1 MTPAMTAITTNRL
14 TVGYRGHRVV
24 EDISLSLPCG
34 RLVCL
39 LGPNG
44 AGKSTLLR
52 TLCGFQ
58 PPIAG
63 TVTISGSDI
72 TTMSAAEVA
81 RLVSVVLTDRP
92 LTPSLT
98 AAEMVGMGRAPY
110 TGFWGRL
117 SDDDRRLISEAMQT
131 VGIAPLATRRMG
143 RLSDGERQKVMIAKA
158 LAQHTPVIVLD
169 EPTAFLDYP
178 SKVAVMK
185 TLARLA
191 HDEGKTILM
200 STHDLELAAQLGDE
214 LMKIENKHIRKITAD
229 EVSRIIGRLLRGY
242 PCNIL
247 STSSRL
253 PSKAPA
259 LSILS
264 VHMAAA
270 NRPASP

>member
-1 MTPAMTAITTNRL
+1 MTAITTNRL

-34 RLVCL
+34 HLVCL

-58 PPIAG
+58 PLIAG
-63 TVTISGSDI
+63 TVTISGNDI

-117 SDDDRRLISEAMQT
+117 SDDDRRLVSEAMQT

-143 RLSDGERQKVMIAKA
+143 QLSDGELQKVMIAKA

-214 LMKIENKHIRKITAD
+214 LMEIENKHIRKITAD
-229 EVSRIIGRLLRGY
+229 EVSRIIGRLLRG
-242 PCNIL
+242 
-247 STSSRL
+247 
-253 PSKAPA
+253 
-259 LSILS
+259 
-264 VHMAAA
+264 
-270 NRPASP
+270 

>member
-1 MTPAMTAITTNRL
+1 MTAITTNRL

-58 PPIAG
+58 PPIEG

-98 AAEMVGMGRAPY
+98 VAEMVGMGRAPY

-117 SDDDRRLISEAMQT
+117 SDDDRRLVSEAMQT

-214 LMKIENKHIRKITAD
+214 LMEIENKHIRKITAD
-229 EVSRIIGRLLRGY
+229 EVSRIIGRLLRG
-242 PCNIL
+242 
-247 STSSRL
+247 
-253 PSKAPA
+253 
-259 LSILS
+259 
-264 VHMAAA
+264 
-270 NRPASP
+270 

>member
-1 MTPAMTAITTNRL
+1 MTPVMTAITTNRL

-98 AAEMVGMGRAPY
+98 TAEMVGMGRAPY

-117 SDDDRRLISEAMQT
+117 SDDDRRLVSEAMQT
-131 VGIAPLATRRMG
+131 VGVDSLATRRMG

-214 LMKIENKHIRKITAD
+214 LMEIENKHIRKITAD
-229 EVSRIIGRLLRGY
+229 EVSRIIGRLLRG
-242 PCNIL
+242 
-247 STSSRL
+247 
-253 PSKAPA
+253 
-259 LSILS
+259 
-264 VHMAAA
+264 
-270 NRPASP
+270 

>member
-1 MTPAMTAITTNRL
+1 MTPTMTAITTNRL

-117 SDDDRRLISEAMQT
+117 SDNDRRLVSEAMQT
-131 VGIAPLATRRMG
+131 VGVDSLATRRMG

-214 LMKIENKHIRKITAD
+214 LMEIENKHIRKITAD
-229 EVSRIIGRLLRGY
+229 EVSRIIGRLLRG
-242 PCNIL
+242 
-247 STSSRL
+247 
-253 PSKAPA
+253 
-259 LSILS
+259 
-264 VHMAAA
+264 
-270 NRPASP
+270 

>member
-1 MTPAMTAITTNRL
+1 MTPVMTAITTNRL

-110 TGFWGRL
+110 TRFWGRL
-117 SDDDRRLISEAMQT
+117 SDDDRRLVSEAMQT

-143 RLSDGERQKVMIAKA
+143 QLSDGELQKVMIAKA

-214 LMKIENKHIRKITAD
+214 LMEIENKHIRKITAD
-229 EVSRIIGRLLRGY
+229 EVSRIIGRLLRG
-242 PCNIL
+242 
-247 STSSRL
+247 
-253 PSKAPA
+253 
-259 LSILS
+259 
-264 VHMAAA
+264 
-270 NRPASP
+270 

>member
-1 MTPAMTAITTNRL
+1 MTPVMTAITTNRL
-14 TVGYRGHRVV
+14 TIGYRGHRVV

-58 PPIAG
+58 PPIEG

-117 SDDDRRLISEAMQT
+117 SDDDHRLVSEAMQT

-214 LMKIENKHIRKITAD
+214 LMEIENKHIRKITAD
-229 EVSRIIGRLLRGY
+229 EVSRIIGRLLRG
-242 PCNIL
+242 
-247 STSSRL
+247 
-253 PSKAPA
+253 
-259 LSILS
+259 
-264 VHMAAA
+264 
-270 NRPASP
+270 

>member
-72 TTMSAAEVA
+72 TAMSAAEVA

-117 SDDDRRLISEAMQT
+117 SDDDRRLVSEAMQT

-143 RLSDGERQKVMIAKA
+143 QLSDGERQKVMIAKA

-214 LMKIENKHIRKITAD
+214 LMEIENKHIRKITAD
-229 EVSRIIGRLLRGY
+229 EVSRIIGRLLRG
-242 PCNIL
+242 
-247 STSSRL
+247 
-253 PSKAPA
+253 
-259 LSILS
+259 
-264 VHMAAA
+264 
-270 NRPASP
+270 

>member
-24 EDISLSLPCG
+24 EDISLSLPCA

-117 SDDDRRLISEAMQT
+117 SDDDRRLVSEAMQT

-143 RLSDGERQKVMIAKA
+143 QLSDGERQKVMIAKA

-214 LMKIENKHIRKITAD
+214 LMEIENKHIRKITAD
-229 EVSRIIGRLLRGY
+229 EVSRIIGRLLRG
-242 PCNIL
+242 
-247 STSSRL
+247 
-253 PSKAPA
+253 
-259 LSILS
+259 
-264 VHMAAA
+264 
-270 NRPASP
+270 

>member
-1 MTPAMTAITTNRL
+1 MTPVMTAITTNRL

-58 PPIAG
+58 PPIEG

-117 SDDDRRLISEAMQT
+117 SDDDRRLVSEAMQT

-158 LAQHTPVIVLD
+158 MAQHTPVIVLD

-229 EVSRIIGRLLRGY
+229 EVSRIIGRLLRG
-242 PCNIL
+242 
-247 STSSRL
+247 
-253 PSKAPA
+253 
-259 LSILS
+259 
-264 VHMAAA
+264 
-270 NRPASP
+270 

>member
-1 MTPAMTAITTNRL
+1 MTPVMTAITTNRL

-117 SDDDRRLISEAMQT
+117 SDEDRRLVSEAMQT

-143 RLSDGERQKVMIAKA
+143 QLSDGELQKVMIAKA

-214 LMKIENKHIRKITAD
+214 LMEIENKHIRKITAD
-229 EVSRIIGRLLRGY
+229 EVSRIIGRLLRG
-242 PCNIL
+242 
-247 STSSRL
+247 
-253 PSKAPA
+253 
-259 LSILS
+259 
-264 VHMAAA
+264 
-270 NRPASP
+270 

>member
-1 MTPAMTAITTNRL
+1 MTAITTNRL

-98 AAEMVGMGRAPY
+98 ATEMVGMGRAPY

-117 SDDDRRLISEAMQT
+117 SDDDHRLVSEAMQT

-214 LMKIENKHIRKITAD
+214 LMEIENKHIRKITAD
-229 EVSRIIGRLLRGY
+229 EVSRIIGRLLRG
-242 PCNIL
+242 
-247 STSSRL
+247 
-253 PSKAPA
+253 
-259 LSILS
+259 
-264 VHMAAA
+264 
-270 NRPASP
+270 

>member
-1 MTPAMTAITTNRL
+1 MTPVMTAITTNRL

-117 SDDDRRLISEAMQT
+117 SDEDRRLVSEAMQT

-158 LAQHTPVIVLD
+158 MAQHTPVIVLD

-200 STHDLELAAQLGDE
+200 STHDLELAAQLGDD
-214 LMKIENKHIRKITAD
+214 LMEIENKHIRKITAD
-229 EVSRIIGRLLRGY
+229 EVSRIIGRLLRG
-242 PCNIL
+242 
-247 STSSRL
+247 
-253 PSKAPA
+253 
-259 LSILS
+259 
-264 VHMAAA
+264 
-270 NRPASP
+270 

>member
-63 TVTISGSDI
+63 TVTVSGSDI

-117 SDDDRRLISEAMQT
+117 SDDDRRLVSEAMQT

-143 RLSDGERQKVMIAKA
+143 QLSDGERQKVMIAKA

-214 LMKIENKHIRKITAD
+214 LMEIENKHIRKITAD
-229 EVSRIIGRLLRGY
+229 EVSRIIGRLLRG
-242 PCNIL
+242 
-247 STSSRL
+247 
-253 PSKAPA
+253 
-259 LSILS
+259 
-264 VHMAAA
+264 
-270 NRPASP
+270 

>member
-1 MTPAMTAITTNRL
+1 MTAITTNRL

-117 SDDDRRLISEAMQT
+117 SDDDRRLVSEAMQT

-158 LAQHTPVIVLD
+158 LAQLTPVLVLD

-214 LMKIENKHIRKITAD
+214 LMEIENKHIRKITAD
-229 EVSRIIGRLLRGY
+229 EVSRIIGRLLRG
-242 PCNIL
+242 
-247 STSSRL
+247 
-253 PSKAPA
+253 
-259 LSILS
+259 
-264 VHMAAA
+264 
-270 NRPASP
+270 

>member
-1 MTPAMTAITTNRL
+1 MTAITTNRL

-81 RLVSVVLTDRP
+81 LLVSVVLTDRP
-92 LTPSLT
+92 PTPSLT

-117 SDDDRRLISEAMQT
+117 SDEDRRLVSEAMQT

-214 LMKIENKHIRKITAD
+214 LMEIKNKHIRKITAD
-229 EVSRIIGRLLRGY
+229 EVSRIIGRLLRG
-242 PCNIL
+242 
-247 STSSRL
+247 
-253 PSKAPA
+253 
-259 LSILS
+259 
-264 VHMAAA
+264 
-270 NRPASP
+270 

>member
-58 PPIAG
+58 PPIEG

-92 LTPSLT
+92 LTSSLT
-98 AAEMVGMGRAPY
+98 AAEMVGMGRVPY

-117 SDDDRRLISEAMQT
+117 SDDDRRLVSEAMQT
-131 VGIAPLATRRMG
+131 VGIDSLATRRMG

-229 EVSRIIGRLLRGY
+229 EVSRIIGRLLRG
-242 PCNIL
+242 
-247 STSSRL
+247 
-253 PSKAPA
+253 
-259 LSILS
+259 
-264 VHMAAA
+264 
-270 NRPASP
+270 

>member
-1 MTPAMTAITTNRL
+1 MTPVMTAITTNRL

-117 SDDDRRLISEAMQT
+117 SDDDRRLVSEAMQT

-143 RLSDGERQKVMIAKA
+143 QLSDGELQKVMIAKA

-214 LMKIENKHIRKITAD
+214 LMEIENKHIRKITAN
-229 EVSRIIGRLLRGY
+229 EVSRIIGRLLRG
-242 PCNIL
+242 
-247 STSSRL
+247 
-253 PSKAPA
+253 
-259 LSILS
+259 
-264 VHMAAA
+264 
-270 NRPASP
+270 

>member
-1 MTPAMTAITTNRL
+1 MTAITTNRL

-58 PPIAG
+58 PPIEG
-63 TVTISGSDI
+63 TVTVSGSDL
-72 TTMSAAEVA
+72 TAMSAAEVA
-81 RLVSVVLTDRP
+81 RHVSVVLTDRP
-92 LTPSLT
+92 PTLSLT

-117 SDDDRRLISEAMQT
+117 GDDDRRLVSEAMTT

-143 RLSDGERQKVMIAKA
+143 QLSDGERQKVMIAKA

-214 LMKIENKHIRKITAD
+214 LMEIENKHIRKITAD
-229 EVSRIIGRLLRGY
+229 EVNRIIGRLLRG
-242 PCNIL
+242 
-247 STSSRL
+247 
-253 PSKAPA
+253 
-259 LSILS
+259 
-264 VHMAAA
+264 
-270 NRPASP
+270 

>member
-1 MTPAMTAITTNRL
+1 MTPVMTAITTNRL

-58 PPIAG
+58 PPIEG

-92 LTPSLT
+92 LTSSLT

-117 SDDDRRLISEAMQT
+117 SDDDRRLVSEAMQT

-143 RLSDGERQKVMIAKA
+143 QLSDGELQKVMIAKA

-229 EVSRIIGRLLRGY
+229 EVSRIIGRLLRG
-242 PCNIL
+242 
-247 STSSRL
+247 
-253 PSKAPA
+253 
-259 LSILS
+259 
-264 VHMAAA
+264 
-270 NRPASP
+270 

>member
-1 MTPAMTAITTNRL
+1 MTAITTNRL

-39 LGPNG
+39 LSPNG

-117 SDDDRRLISEAMQT
+117 SDDDRRLVSEAMQT

-143 RLSDGERQKVMIAKA
+143 QLSDGERQKVMIAKA

-214 LMKIENKHIRKITAD
+214 LMEIENKHIRKITAD
-229 EVSRIIGRLLRGY
+229 EVSRIIGRLLRG
-242 PCNIL
+242 
-247 STSSRL
+247 
-253 PSKAPA
+253 
-259 LSILS
+259 
-264 VHMAAA
+264 
-270 NRPASP
+270 

>member
-1 MTPAMTAITTNRL
+1 MTPVMTAITTNRL

-131 VGIAPLATRRMG
+131 VGVDSLATRRMG

-214 LMKIENKHIRKITAD
+214 LMEIENKHIRKITAD
-229 EVSRIIGRLLRGY
+229 KVSRIIGRLLRG
-242 PCNIL
+242 
-247 STSSRL
+247 
-253 PSKAPA
+253 
-259 LSILS
+259 
-264 VHMAAA
+264 
-270 NRPASP
+270 

>member
-58 PPIAG
+58 PPIEG

-92 LTPSLT
+92 LTSSLT
-98 AAEMVGMGRAPY
+98 AAEMVDMGRAPY

-117 SDDDRRLISEAMQT
+117 SDDDRRLVSEAMQT
-131 VGIAPLATRRMG
+131 VGIDSLATRRMG

-229 EVSRIIGRLLRGY
+229 EVSRIIGRLLRG
-242 PCNIL
+242 
-247 STSSRL
+247 
-253 PSKAPA
+253 
-259 LSILS
+259 
-264 VHMAAA
+264 
-270 NRPASP
+270 

>member
-92 LTPSLT
+92 PTPSLT

-117 SDDDRRLISEAMQT
+117 SDDDRRLVSEAMQT

-185 TLARLA
+185 TLALLA

-214 LMKIENKHIRKITAD
+214 LMEIENKHIRKITAD
-229 EVSRIIGRLLRGY
+229 EVSRIIGRLLRG
-242 PCNIL
+242 
-247 STSSRL
+247 
-253 PSKAPA
+253 
-259 LSILS
+259 
-264 VHMAAA
+264 
-270 NRPASP
+270 

>member
-1 MTPAMTAITTNRL
+1 MTPVMTAITTNRL

-72 TTMSAAEVA
+72 TTKSAAEVA

-98 AAEMVGMGRAPY
+98 AVEMVGMGRAPY

-117 SDDDRRLISEAMQT
+117 SDDDRRLVSEAMQT

-214 LMKIENKHIRKITAD
+214 LMEIENKHIRKITAD
-229 EVSRIIGRLLRGY
+229 EVSRIIGRLLRG
-242 PCNIL
+242 
-247 STSSRL
+247 
-253 PSKAPA
+253 
-259 LSILS
+259 
-264 VHMAAA
+264 
-270 NRPASP
+270 

>member
-1 MTPAMTAITTNRL
+1 MTAITTNRL

-58 PPIAG
+58 PPIEG

-81 RLVSVVLTDRP
+81 RHVSVVLTDRP
-92 LTPSLT
+92 PTPSLT
-98 AAEMVGMGRAPY
+98 AREMVGMGRAPY

-117 SDDDRRLISEAMQT
+117 SDDDRRLVSEAMTT
-131 VGIAPLATRRMG
+131 VGIAQLATRRMG
-143 RLSDGERQKVMIAKA
+143 QLSDGERQKVMIAKA

-214 LMKIENKHIRKITAD
+214 LMEIENKHIRKITAD
-229 EVSRIIGRLLRGY
+229 EVSRIIGRLLRG
-242 PCNIL
+242 
-247 STSSRL
+247 
-253 PSKAPA
+253 
-259 LSILS
+259 
-264 VHMAAA
+264 
-270 NRPASP
+270 

>member
-1 MTPAMTAITTNRL
+1 MTAITTNRL

-98 AAEMVGMGRAPY
+98 ATEMVGMGRAPY

-117 SDDDRRLISEAMQT
+117 SDDDRRLVSEAMQT
-131 VGIAPLATRRMG
+131 VGVDSLATRRMG

-214 LMKIENKHIRKITAD
+214 LIEIENKHIRKITAD
-229 EVSRIIGRLLRGY
+229 EVSRIIGRLLRG
-242 PCNIL
+242 
-247 STSSRL
+247 
-253 PSKAPA
+253 
-259 LSILS
+259 
-264 VHMAAA
+264 
-270 NRPASP
+270 

>member
-117 SDDDRRLISEAMQT
+117 SDDDRRLVSEAMQT

-143 RLSDGERQKVMIAKA
+143 QLSDGELQKVMIAKA
-158 LAQHTPVIVLD
+158 LAQLTPVIVLD

-214 LMKIENKHIRKITAD
+214 LMEIENKHIRKITAD
-229 EVSRIIGRLLRGY
+229 EVSRIIGRLLRG
-242 PCNIL
+242 
-247 STSSRL
+247 
-253 PSKAPA
+253 
-259 LSILS
+259 
-264 VHMAAA
+264 
-270 NRPASP
+270 

>member
-1 MTPAMTAITTNRL
+1 MTPVMTAITTNRL

-58 PPIAG
+58 PPIEG

-92 LTPSLT
+92 LTSSLT

-117 SDDDRRLISEAMQT
+117 SDDDRRLVSEAMQT

-143 RLSDGERQKVMIAKA
+143 QLSDGELQKVMIAKA

-214 LMKIENKHIRKITAD
+214 LMEIENKHIRKITAD
-229 EVSRIIGRLLRGY
+229 EVSRIIGRLLRG
-242 PCNIL
+242 
-247 STSSRL
+247 
-253 PSKAPA
+253 
-259 LSILS
+259 
-264 VHMAAA
+264 
-270 NRPASP
+270 

>member
-1 MTPAMTAITTNRL
+1 MTPTMTAITTNRL

-98 AAEMVGMGRAPY
+98 AREMVGMGRAPY

-117 SDDDRRLISEAMQT
+117 SDDDRRLVSEAMQT
-131 VGIAPLATRRMG
+131 VGVDSLATRRMG

-214 LMKIENKHIRKITAD
+214 LMEIENKHIRKITAD
-229 EVSRIIGRLLRGY
+229 EVSRIIGRLLRG
-242 PCNIL
+242 
-247 STSSRL
+247 
-253 PSKAPA
+253 
-259 LSILS
+259 
-264 VHMAAA
+264 
-270 NRPASP
+270 

>member
-1 MTPAMTAITTNRL
+1 MTAITTNRL

-63 TVTISGSDI
+63 TVTISGSNI

-131 VGIAPLATRRMG
+131 VGVDSLATRRMG

-191 HDEGKTILM
+191 HDKGKTILM

-214 LMKIENKHIRKITAD
+214 LMEIENKHIRKITAD
-229 EVSRIIGRLLRGY
+229 EVSRIIGRLLRG
-242 PCNIL
+242 
-247 STSSRL
+247 
-253 PSKAPA
+253 
-259 LSILS
+259 
-264 VHMAAA
+264 
-270 NRPASP
+270 

>member
-1 MTPAMTAITTNRL
+1 MTAITTNRL

-63 TVTISGSDI
+63 TVTISGNDI

-98 AAEMVGMGRAPY
+98 AREMVGMGRAPY

-117 SDDDRRLISEAMQT
+117 SDDDSRLVSEAMQT
-131 VGIAPLATRRMG
+131 VGIDSLATRRMG

-214 LMKIENKHIRKITAD
+214 LMEIENKHIRKITAD
-229 EVSRIIGRLLRGY
+229 EVSRIIGRLLRG
-242 PCNIL
+242 
-247 STSSRL
+247 
-253 PSKAPA
+253 
-259 LSILS
+259 
-264 VHMAAA
+264 
-270 NRPASP
+270 

>member
-1 MTPAMTAITTNRL
+1 MTAITTNRL

-72 TTMSAAEVA
+72 TTMSAAEMA

-143 RLSDGERQKVMIAKA
+143 QLSDGELQKVMIAKA

-214 LMKIENKHIRKITAD
+214 LIEIENKHIRKITAD
-229 EVSRIIGRLLRGY
+229 EVSRIIGRLLRG
-242 PCNIL
+242 
-247 STSSRL
+247 
-253 PSKAPA
+253 
-259 LSILS
+259 
-264 VHMAAA
+264 
-270 NRPASP
+270 

>member
-1 MTPAMTAITTNRL
+1 MTAITTNRL

-24 EDISLSLPCG
+24 EDISLSLPSG

-63 TVTISGSDI
+63 TVTISGNDI

-117 SDDDRRLISEAMQT
+117 SDDDRRLVSEAMQT
-131 VGIAPLATRRMG
+131 VGIAPLATQRMG

-214 LMKIENKHIRKITAD
+214 LMEIENKHIRKITAD
-229 EVSRIIGRLLRGY
+229 EVSRIIGRLLRG
-242 PCNIL
+242 
-247 STSSRL
+247 
-253 PSKAPA
+253 
-259 LSILS
+259 
-264 VHMAAA
+264 
-270 NRPASP
+270 

>member
-1 MTPAMTAITTNRL
+1 MTAITTNRL

-58 PPIAG
+58 PPIEG
-63 TVTISGSDI
+63 TVTVSGCDL

-81 RLVSVVLTDRP
+81 RHVSVVLTDRP
-92 LTPSLT
+92 PTSSLT

-117 SDDDRRLISEAMQT
+117 GDDDRRLVSEAMTT

-143 RLSDGERQKVMIAKA
+143 QLSDGERQKVMIAKA

-214 LMKIENKHIRKITAD
+214 LMEIENKHIRKITAD
-229 EVSRIIGRLLRGY
+229 EVSRIIGRLLRG
-242 PCNIL
+242 
-247 STSSRL
+247 
-253 PSKAPA
+253 
-259 LSILS
+259 
-264 VHMAAA
+264 
-270 NRPASP
+270 

>member
-1 MTPAMTAITTNRL
+1 MTAITTNSL
-14 TVGYRGHRVV
+14 TVGYHGHRVV
-24 EDISLSLPCG
+24 EDINLSLPCG

-117 SDDDRRLISEAMQT
+117 SDDDRRLVSEAMQT
-131 VGIAPLATRRMG
+131 VGIDSLATRRMG
-143 RLSDGERQKVMIAKA
+143 QLSDGERQKVMIAKA

-191 HDEGKTILM
+191 HDESKTILM

-214 LMKIENKHIRKITAD
+214 LMEIENKHIRKITAD
-229 EVSRIIGRLLRGY
+229 EVSRIIGRLLRG
-242 PCNIL
+242 
-247 STSSRL
+247 
-253 PSKAPA
+253 
-259 LSILS
+259 
-264 VHMAAA
+264 
-270 NRPASP
+270 

>member
-58 PPIAG
+58 PPIEG

-98 AAEMVGMGRAPY
+98 AREMVGMGRAPY

-117 SDDDRRLISEAMQT
+117 SDDDRRLVSEAMQT
-131 VGIAPLATRRMG
+131 VGVDSLATRRMG

-214 LMKIENKHIRKITAD
+214 LMEIENKHIRKITAD
-229 EVSRIIGRLLRGY
+229 EVSRIIGRLLRG
-242 PCNIL
+242 
-247 STSSRL
+247 
-253 PSKAPA
+253 
-259 LSILS
+259 
-264 VHMAAA
+264 
-270 NRPASP
+270 

>member
-1 MTPAMTAITTNRL
+1 MTAITTNRL

-58 PPIAG
+58 PPIEG

-117 SDDDRRLISEAMQT
+117 SDDDRRLVSEAMQT

-143 RLSDGERQKVMIAKA
+143 QLSDGELQKVMIAKA

-229 EVSRIIGRLLRGY
+229 EVSRIIGRLLRG
-242 PCNIL
+242 
-247 STSSRL
+247 
-253 PSKAPA
+253 
-259 LSILS
+259 
-264 VHMAAA
+264 
-270 NRPASP
+270 

>member
-1 MTPAMTAITTNRL
+1 MTAITTNRL

-24 EDISLSLPCG
+24 EDINLSLPCG

-117 SDDDRRLISEAMQT
+117 SDDDRRLVSEAMQT

-191 HDEGKTILM
+191 HDEGKTTLM

-214 LMKIENKHIRKITAD
+214 LMEIENKHIRKITAD
-229 EVSRIIGRLLRGY
+229 EVSRIIGRLLRG
-242 PCNIL
+242 
-247 STSSRL
+247 
-253 PSKAPA
+253 
-259 LSILS
+259 
-264 VHMAAA
+264 
-270 NRPASP
+270 

>member
-1 MTPAMTAITTNRL
+1 MTAITTSRL

-92 LTPSLT
+92 PTPSLT

-117 SDDDRRLISEAMQT
+117 SDDDRRLVSEAMTT

-143 RLSDGERQKVMIAKA
+143 QLSDGERQKVMIAKA

-214 LMKIENKHIRKITAD
+214 LLEIENKHIRRITAD
-229 EVSRIIGRLLRGY
+229 EVSRIIGRLLRG
-242 PCNIL
+242 
-247 STSSRL
+247 
-253 PSKAPA
+253 
-259 LSILS
+259 
-264 VHMAAA
+264 
-270 NRPASP
+270 